1 MCIFTIGKN
10 TLSVTLCIFCVFSVF
25 ESRQAELCIF
35 RASTL
40 LAHFLIY
47 GVVYMYYSKRYTV
60 DIDENYHTW
69 FYENNND
76 VYFGTDDNNSI
87 EYDVVHI
94 PKSCYGRYDN
104 LVYIAFAGDLYVTD
118 VRNMITQLIMHDV
131 YNVNFLN
138 NCIIATIKKKNRFDE
153 IIKIVPENHKVES
166 IGTLKN
172 ENTIR

>member
-1 MCIFTIGKN
+1 
-10 TLSVTLCIFCVFSVF
+10 
-25 ESRQAELCIF
+25 
-35 RASTL
+35 
-40 LAHFLIY
+40 
-47 GVVYMYYSKRYTV
+47 MYYSKRYTV

-104 LVYIAFAGDLYVTD
+104 LVYISFANNLYVTD
-118 VRNMITQLIMHDV
+118 IRNMITQLIMHDV

-138 NCIIATIKKKNRFDE
+138 NCIIATIKKKNRLDE